1 MVHRYYAKIR
11 LPPIP
16 SRRCFSGGFAL
27 ELAGN
32 SSSIWRVCRVGS
44 QKSCR
49 WVCRGYRQSERF
61 SVTETNYPAL
71 NTELNPDKSF
81 AELGVSPEICRALEQ
96 DSITHPFLI
105 QALTLPVA
113 LMRRDIIGQAK
124 TGTGKTL
131 GFGLPLLMHVVQPDS
146 PEYADRV
153 AHLGAPQALVV
164 LPTRELCKQVTR
176 DLQAASRYLRTR
188 ITCIYG
194 GVAIQPQIA
203 ELRAGTDVVVGTP
216 GRLLDLENRGVL
228 RLDGV
233 TTLVLDEADEMF
245 DLGFQA
251 DVESLLRKVNPDR
264 HSMLFS
270 ATMPGPVIALA
281 RQFMNQPT
289 HIHAQDPAD
298 EQATVSTVKQ
308 FFYRCHPLNKLEVL
322 TRILQAENRG
332 KAIVFVK
339 TKRSAAQLNQELRTR
354 GFAVGALHG
363 DLAQGAREQ
372 ALRALANGKVD
383 VLVATDVAAR
393 GIDVEGVTHVVNYQ
407 CPEDDKVYLHRIG
420 RTARAGATGTAITF
434 IDWEEVPRW
443 KVIDRTLD
451 LGHPEPVETYHTS
464 DHLYTDLGIPRD
476 VADRLPRSQRR
487 LPGLQAEKLEDLG
500 EPGRRHQRQGNR
512 ENRGNRR
519 RTNRSRRAAGTSRTA
534 GADNTGSTGGAGAAK
549 AVGTSGAFRGE
560 HGRGSSSQTSSN
572 VGGGHRRVRRRSQ
585 QHSPNGTGARAGS
598 PARSGWSGSSP
609 ATGNSAAA
617 ARGQRAKRADSQ
629 PGQRYAAAEQPRQRQ
644 RRRIHKTRRES

>member
-1 MVHRYYAKIR
+1 MLQRPRTHPPRVPATYPSLVTASRARVEIVHKYKYIGTQILREIQLSPI
-11 LPPIP
+11 LPKTLFFWRICA
-16 SRRCFSGGFAL
+16 RIGW
-27 ELAGN
+27 N
-32 SSSIWRVCRVGS
+32 SSFIWRVCRVGS
-44 QKSCR
+44 QKNCG
-49 WVCRGYRQSERF
+49 WICRGCRQNERF

-71 NTELNPDKSF
+71 NTALDTDKSF
-81 AELGVSPEICRALEQ
+81 AELGISPEICRALEH
-96 DSITHPFLI
+96 DHITHPFLI

-113 LMRRDIIGQAK
+113 LMRRDVIGQAK

-131 GFGLPLLMHVVQPDS
+131 GFGLPLLMHMVQPDS
-146 PEYADRV
+146 PEYSERV
-153 AHLGAPQALVV
+153 AHPGAPQALVV
-164 LPTRELCKQVTR
+164 LPTRELCKQVSQ
-176 DLQAASRYLRTR
+176 DLQAASRYLQTR

-194 GVAIQPQIA
+194 GVAIQPQID

-216 GRLLDLENRGVL
+216 GRLLDLENRGAL

-233 TTLVLDEADEMF
+233 TTVVLDEADEMF

-251 DVESLLRKVNPDR
+251 DVESLLGKVNPNR

-289 HIHAQDPAD
+289 HIHAQDPTD
-298 EQATVSTVKQ
+298 DHATVSTVKQ

-363 DLAQGAREQ
+363 DLTQGAREQ

-393 GIDVEGVTHVVNYQ
+393 GIDIEGVTHVVNYQ

-434 IDWEEVPRW
+434 IDWEEVPHW

-451 LGHPEPVETYHTS
+451 LGHPEPAETYHTS
-464 DHLYTDLGIPRD
+464 DHLYTDLGIPRN
-476 VADRLPRSQRR
+476 VTDRLPRSQRK
-487 LPGLQAEKLEDLG
+487 LLGLQAEKLEDLG
-500 EPGRRHQRQGNR
+500 EPGRRHKHQGNR
-512 ENRGNRR
+512 EKQRNRR
-519 RTNRSRRAAGTSRTA
+519 RSGRSQRSAGAGRIRASQAAG
-534 GADNTGSTGGAGAAK
+534 
-549 AVGTSGAFRGE
+549 
-560 HGRGSSSQTSSN
+560 
-572 VGGGHRRVRRRSQ
+572 
-585 QHSPNGTGARAGS
+585 
-598 PARSGWSGSSP
+598 
-609 ATGNSAAA
+609 
-617 ARGQRAKRADSQ
+617 ARGQYAKRADSQ
-629 PGQRYAAAEQPRQRQ
+629 LKQGSDAAEQPRQRQ
-644 RRRIHKTRRES
+644 RRRIRKTRGES